1 MNAAD
6 ARLNYAENPNPG
18 YETGASREM
27 KVSSAVVM
35 TGEEAKEVREFLA
48 RQRAPYTTDAP
59 RLGIIKAKLAVM
71 AEVRGVAKD
80 RVNKHQGYE
89 FTGHDDVTEALQDAF
104 VKYGIA
110 QSVSIVG
117 CTREMDGML
126 LRLEVRIV
134 WTALEDGSQED
145 VISWG
150 EATVKNKT
158 GRPDGVEVGQAL
170 SYAVKVA
177 SLKNFML
184 VGGLVP
190 DPEETDREPEPQ
202 RRPYTTGERND
213 TERPSAPKEP
223 PSGIAEEEL
232 QRWIGQYG
240 ACNTREELQ
249 AQHRKVANVIKHLS
263 REQHQR
269 LGDAALFA
277 EERIEG
283 K

>member
-1 MNAAD
+1 MNDLEERVQDFIDSKNAQHW
-6 ARLNYAENPNPG
+6 PG
-18 YETGASREM
+18 Y
-27 KVSSAVVM
+27 
-35 TGEEAKEVREFLA
+35 
-48 RQRAPYTTDAP
+48 
-59 RLGIIKAKLAVM
+59 GIIKAKLAVM

-80 RVNKHQGYE
+80 RVNKHQNYE
-89 FTGHDDVTEALQDAF
+89 FTGHDDVTEALQEAF

-117 CTREMDGML
+117 CAREMEGLL

-134 WTALEDGSQED
+134 WTALEDGSRED

-177 SLKNFML
+177 QLKNFML
-184 VGGLVP
+184 VGGLIQ
-190 DPEETDREPEPQ
+190 DNEERAGEPE
-202 RRPYTTGERND
+202 RREERND

-223 PSGIAEEEL
+223 PSGIAEDEL

-240 ACNTREELQ
+240 VCNTREELQ